1 MPPIVPGI
9 SCGNPD
15 AAGMGV
21 VTGIDVVVVIGT
33 VGVGMAAVVMGTD
46 DAVVIKDEGGL
57 GLGGG
62 LLNGLLLLE
71 VRLIDFDAGGFGL
84 TGFDTGADSASSPD
98 EGLRCK

>member
-1 MPPIVPGI
+1 
-9 SCGNPD
+9 
-15 AAGMGV
+15 MGV

-33 VGVGMAAVVMGTD
+33 VGVGNGAGVGMAVVVMGTD
-46 DAVVIKDEGGL
+46 DVVVIKDEGGL

-71 VRLIDFDAGGFGL
+71 VRLIDFDVGGFGL
-84 TGFDTGADSASSPD
+84 TGFNTGADSVSSPD

>member
-1 MPPIVPGI
+1 
-9 SCGNPD
+9 
-15 AAGMGV
+15 MGL

-33 VGVGMAAVVMGTD
+33 VGVGNGAGVGITAVVVGTD
-46 DAVVIKDEGGL
+46 DVVVIKDEGGL

-71 VRLIDFDAGGFGL
+71 VRLMDFGAGGFGL
-84 TGFDTGADSASSPD
+84 TGFVTGADSASSPE